1 LTVFVRTKGKRVYR
15 GKGGK
20 RGGLKPT
27 QNQELTGGEERE
39 QRINGERKK
48 RGSSIEIW
56 SGSGSVLVMVIL
68 MRLVMQFFYGGDGT
82 KKWID
87 GFD

>member
-1 LTVFVRTKGKRVYR
+1 LTVFVRTKGKKVYR

-27 QNQELTGGEERE
+27 QNQELTRGEERE
-39 QRINGERKK
+39 RRINGERKK

-56 SGSGSVLVMVIL
+56 SGSVLVMVIL
-68 MRLVMQFFYGGDGT
+68 MRLVMQFFYGGDRT
-82 KKWID
+82 KKVDRRI
-87 GFD
+87 